1 MKKNNRTFR
10 QDCTLICRGIK
21 EFGNIL
27 PGQMRQIFVRGI
39 LCAILP
45 FIITAV
51 SAYMIDGLL
60 GQTDYRR
67 LLFICFTGLGMIF
80 LLSAWKAKKDCK
92 IEANYQRLFSC
103 HEIVLTDKAY
113 RLRYEEL
120 EKTGTR
126 SLRDEVT
133 GSINISGAGMASLY
147 WDMDILFHNLAA
159 AAIAIIL
166 LFYYLCMI
174 AQWDIRQNSDAA
186 NTALFTLIILLLLAV
201 CSYITCKTSSKKF
214 DVNFEVF
221 QHGSKYISFGD
232 FYTREYLLDENAA
245 LDARIYQP
253 DDLILSECQEKCYE
267 HFAKGKEKELNAI
280 NLYDGIK
287 FANSCICGCIIYLL
301 SGKMAMQGAI
311 GTGSI
316 LLMYAAATM
325 VIETLSQIAQ
335 IITDLRNNNEH
346 LIKFFQ
352 YMDMPEAGSEM
363 ADNCELILEELEV
376 KNVSFCYP
384 ESNACVLKN
393 VSLKLHAGDRL
404 AIVGENGSG
413 KTTLIKLICRLY
425 QPSEGKILLNGKD
438 IADIPFER
446 YITCIATVFQ
456 DFSLFPFSLGENV
469 AASRDY
475 DAERVEEALIKARLE
490 EKPLQWKNGAR
501 QPIFSD
507 FDENGTDLSGGEQ
520 QKVAIARAIY
530 KDAGLMALDEPTA
543 ALDPYAEY
551 EIYKNF
557 SEITKHKTL
566 LSISH
571 RLSSCRMC
579 DRILV
584 LDGGKVL
591 QEGSHE
597 ELLKD
602 LDGKYYALWNAQ
614 AQYYCDSEP
623 NPQNRM
629 AGQKA
634 SAEK

>member
-10 QDCTLICRGIK
+10 QDLVLIRRGIK

-27 PGQMRQIFVRGI
+27 PGQMRQVFVRGV

-45 FIITAV
+45 FIIAAV
-51 SAYMIDGLL
+51 SAYMINGLL
-60 GQTDYRR
+60 GQADYRKI
-67 LLFICFTGLGMIF
+67 LFTCFTGLGITF
-80 LLSAWKAKKDCK
+80 LLSVWKAKKDSR
-92 IEANYQRLFSC
+92 IEVGYQRLFSC

-120 EKTGTR
+120 EKSSTR
-126 SLRDEVT
+126 SLRDEVA

-147 WDMDILFHNLAA
+147 WDMDILFRNLATV
-159 AAIAIIL
+159 AIAIIL
-166 LFYYLCMI
+166 LFRYLYMLI
-174 AQWDIRQNSDAA
+174 RWDSRQNSGIM
-186 NTALFTLIILLLLAV
+186 NTAVFILVILLLMAV
-201 CSYITCKTSSKKF
+201 CSYITCKTSSKRF

-221 QHGSKYISFGD
+221 QHGSKYIGFGD

-245 LDARIYQP
+245 LDARIYEP

-267 HFAKGKEKELNAI
+267 HFAKGKEKEMFVV
-280 NLYDGIK
+280 NLCDGIK
-287 FANSCICGCIIYLL
+287 FMSSCICGCIIYLL
-301 SGKMAMQGAI
+301 AGKMAMQGAI

-316 LLMYAAATM
+316 LLMYAAVTM
-325 VIETLSQIAQ
+325 VLEALSQIAQ

-352 YMDMPEAGSEM
+352 YMDLPEADGEM
-363 ADNCELILEELEV
+363 VNDCELTLEELEV

-384 ESNACVLKN
+384 ESDTYVLKDVN
-393 VSLKLHAGDRL
+393 LKLHAGDKL

-438 IADIPFER
+438 ITDIPFER
-446 YITCIATVFQ
+446 YIACIATVFQ

-475 DAERVEEALIKARLE
+475 DAARVEEALAKAGLE
-490 EKPLQWKNGAR
+490 GKLLQLKNGVR

-520 QKVAIARAIY
+520 QKVAIARAVY
-530 KDAGLMALDEPTA
+530 KDAKLMVLDEPTA

-557 SEITKHKTL
+557 SEITENKTL
-566 LSISH
+566 ISISH

-584 LDGGKVL
+584 LGEGKVL
-591 QEGSHE
+591 QEGAHE
-597 ELLKD
+597 ELVKD
-602 LDGKYYALWNAQ
+602 LDGKYYALWSAQ
-614 AQYYCDSEP
+614 AQYYYNFEP
-623 NPQNRM
+623 NTSQ
-629 AGQKA
+629 
-634 SAEK
+634 

>member
-10 QDCTLICRGIK
+10 QDFALIRRGIK
-21 EFGNIL
+21 EFENIL

-39 LCAILP
+39 LSAILP
-45 FIITAV
+45 FIIAAV

-60 GQTDYRR
+60 GQTDYRKM
-67 LLFICFTGLGMIF
+67 LFICFAGPGITF
-80 LLSAWKAKKDCK
+80 LLSAWKAKKDSR
-92 IEANYQRLFSC
+92 IEVGYQRLFTC

-113 RLRYEEL
+113 RFRYEEL
-120 EKTGTR
+120 EKSSTR
-126 SLRDEVT
+126 NLRDEVT
-133 GSINISGAGMASLY
+133 GSINLSGAGMASLY
-147 WDMDILFHNLAA
+147 WDMDTVFSNSATIAIAVILFCR
-159 AAIAIIL
+159 
-166 LFYYLCMI
+166 YLYMLVR
-174 AQWDIRQNSDAA
+174 WDIGQNSGVM
-186 NTALFTLIILLLLAV
+186 NTAVFILVILLLMAV

-245 LDARIYQP
+245 LDARIYGP

-267 HFAKGKEKELNAI
+267 HFAKGKEKEMNAI

-287 FANSCICGCIIYLL
+287 FVSSCICGCIIYLL
-301 SGKMAMQGAI
+301 AGKMAMQGAI
-311 GTGSI
+311 SAGSI
-316 LLMYAAATM
+316 LLLYTVGTL
-325 VIETLSQIAQ
+325 VIEALSNIAQ
-335 IITDLRNNNEH
+335 TITDLRNNNEH

-352 YMDMPEAGSEM
+352 YMDAPEAG
-363 ADNCELILEELEV
+363 CEITDDCEFTLEELEV

-384 ESNACVLKN
+384 ESDTWVLRN
-393 VSLKLHAGDRL
+393 VNLKLHAGDKL

-438 IADIPFER
+438 ITDIPFEK
-446 YITCIATVFQ
+446 YIACIATVFQ

-475 DAERVEEALIKARLE
+475 DAARVEEALTKVGLE
-490 EKPLQWKNGAR
+490 EKLLQSKNGIR

-507 FDENGTDLSGGEQ
+507 FDENGTDLSGGER
-520 QKVAIARAIY
+520 QKVAIARAVY
-530 KDAGLMALDEPTA
+530 KESELMVLDEPTA

-557 SEITKHKTL
+557 SEIIENKTL
-566 LSISH
+566 ISISH

-584 LDGGKVL
+584 LDGGRVL
-591 QEGSHE
+591 QEGAHE
-597 ELLKD
+597 ELVKD
-602 LDGKYYALWNAQ
+602 LDGKYYALWKAQ
-614 AQYYCDSEP
+614 AQYYEHFEP
-623 NPQNRM
+623 NIQ
-629 AGQKA
+629 Q
-634 SAEK
+634 

>member
-1 MKKNNRTFR
+1 MKKNGRTFK
-10 QDCTLICRGIK
+10 QDFVLVCRGIK

-27 PGQMRQIFVRGI
+27 PGQMRQIFVRGV

-60 GQTDYRR
+60 GHEDIRSI
-67 LLFICFTGLGMIF
+67 LFTCFTGLGITF
-80 LLSAWKAKKDCK
+80 LLSVWKAKKDSR
-92 IEANYQRLFSC
+92 IEVGYQRLFSC

-120 EKTGTR
+120 EKNSTR

-147 WDMDILFHNLAA
+147 WDMDVLFSNSVTV
-159 AAIAIIL
+159 AIAIVLFFRYLYML
-166 LFYYLCMI
+166 LC
-174 AQWDIRQNSDAA
+174 WDLRQNSGVED
-186 NTALFTLIILLLLAV
+186 TVFFILVILLLIAV
-201 CSYITCKTSSKKF
+201 CSYITCKTSSKRF
-214 DVNFEVF
+214 DVNFDVF
-221 QHGSKYISFGD
+221 EHGSKYISFGD

-245 LDARIYQP
+245 LDARIYGP

-267 HFAKGKEKELNAI
+267 HFAEGKEKEMDAL

-287 FANSCICGCIIYLL
+287 FTSSCICGCVIYLL

-325 VIETLSQIAQ
+325 VIEALSRIAQ

-352 YMDMPEAGSEM
+352 YMDMPEEGGEAE
-363 ADNCELILEELEV
+363 DNCGLTLEELEV
-376 KNVSFCYP
+376 RDVSFRYP
-384 ESNACVLKN
+384 ESDAYVLKN
-393 VSLKLHAGDRL
+393 VNLKLRAGEKL

-413 KTTLIKLICRLY
+413 KTTLIKLICGSY

-438 IADIPFER
+438 IADIPFGQ
-446 YITCIATVFQ
+446 YIMCIATVFQ

-469 AASRDY
+469 AASREY
-475 DAERVEEALIKARLE
+475 DVTRVEEALAKVGLG
-490 EKPLQWKNGAR
+490 EKLSQLKYRAK
-501 QPIFSD
+501 QPVFRD

-520 QKVAIARAIY
+520 QKVAIARAVY
-530 KDAGLMALDEPTA
+530 KDAGLMVLDEPTA

-557 SEITKHKTL
+557 SDITESKAL
-566 LSISH
+566 ISISH

-579 DRILV
+579 VRILV
-584 LDGGKVL
+584 LGEGSVL
-591 QEGSHE
+591 QEGTHE
-597 ELLKD
+597 ELVRD
-602 LDGKYYALWNAQ
+602 LDGKYYELWHAQ
-614 AQYYCDSEP
+614 AQYYYAPECREF
-623 NPQNRM
+623 
-629 AGQKA
+629 
-634 SAEK
+634 

>member
-1 MKKNNRTFR
+1 MKKNNRTFK
-10 QDCTLICRGIK
+10 QDLVLIRRGIK
-21 EFGNIL
+21 ESGNIL

-45 FIITAV
+45 FITTAV

-60 GQTDYRR
+60 GKADYGRI
-67 LLFICFTGLGMIF
+67 LFIGFTGLCITF
-80 LLSAWKAKKDCK
+80 LLSVWKARKDSR
-92 IEANYQRLFSC
+92 IEAGYQRLFSC

-120 EKTGTR
+120 EKSSTR

-133 GSINISGAGMASLY
+133 GSIRISGAGMASLY
-147 WDMDILFHNLAA
+147 WDMDILFHHSATV
-159 AAIAIIL
+159 AIAVIL
-166 LFYYLCMI
+166 FFRYLYML
-174 AQWDIRQNSDAA
+174 ARWDIRQNSGIM
-186 NTALFTLIILLLLAV
+186 NTAVFILVIVLLIAV
-201 CSYITCKTSSKKF
+201 CSYITCKTSSKRF
-214 DVNFEVF
+214 DVSFEVF
-221 QHGSKYISFGD
+221 QHGSEYISFGD
-232 FYTREYLLDENAA
+232 FYTREYLLDETAA
-245 LDARIYQP
+245 LDARIYEP
-253 DDLILSECQEKCYE
+253 DDFILSECQDRCYE
-267 HFAKGKEKELNAI
+267 HFAKGKEKEMHAV
-280 NLYDGIK
+280 NLYDGMK
-287 FANSCICGCIIYLL
+287 YMSSCICGCIIYLL
-301 SGKMAMQGAI
+301 AGKMAIQGAI

-325 VIETLSQIAQ
+325 VIEALSQIAQ

-352 YMDMPEAGSEM
+352 YMDMPEADSEIT
-363 ADNCELILEELEV
+363 DDCEPALKLEELEV
-376 KNVSFCYP
+376 RNVSFCYP
-384 ESNACVLKN
+384 ESDTYVLKN
-393 VSLKLHAGDRL
+393 INLKLHAGDKL

-438 IADIPFER
+438 ITDIPFEK

-475 DAERVEEALIKARLE
+475 DTVRVEDALVKAGLE
-490 EKPLQWKNGAR
+490 KKLLQWKNGVR
-501 QPIFSD
+501 QSVFND

-520 QKVAIARAIY
+520 QKIAIARAVY
-530 KDAGLMALDEPTA
+530 KNAELMVLDEPTA

-557 SEITKHKTL
+557 SEITEGKTL
-566 LSISH
+566 ISISH

-584 LDGGKVL
+584 LGRGNVL
-591 QEGSHE
+591 QEGTHE
-597 ELLKD
+597 ELVRE
-602 LDGKYYALWNAQ
+602 LDGKYYALWSAQ
-614 AQYYCDSEP
+614 AQYYYNFER
-623 NPQNRM
+623 NTQ
-629 AGQKA
+629 Q
-634 SAEK
+634 